1 MIYLSWYLGIGFVV
15 LTALYINHKIRSKHE
30 PRSFHD
36 ILESTNPDRDK
47 LSYKILNNVAVPLLA
62 LCIWPLAIFMIIQ
75 DYYQTNENEL
85 RDDPPLFSVKP
96 EDLTERLTI
105 SEIERRETYLDPLIA
120 VPKLPFGHFN
130 ERWRDFMSSESA
142 DDELW
147 AFTSNWETEWGGKEL
162 RKGYVSVR
170 SGVPGAH
177 FLSVRKNLS
186 DDD

>member
-130 ERWRDFMSSESA
+130 ERWRSFISSQSA
-142 DDELW
+142 DDEVW
-147 AFTSNWETEWGGKEL
+147 AFTANWETEWGGKEL
-162 RKGYVSVR
+162 RKGYVFVR
-170 SGVPGAH
+170 DGALRAH

-186 DDD
+186 DED